1 MRFIKKLSAD
11 RKGATAIEYGLVA
24 SLVAVAAIVAITQ
37 VGTQAGANFNNVT
50 NCIKGAA
57 TC

>member
-1 MRFIKKLSAD
+1 MQLIRNLIRD
-11 RKGATAIEYGLVA
+11 RRGATAIEYGLIA

-37 VGTQAGANFNNVT
+37 VGTQAGANLNNVT
-50 NCIKGAA
+50 NCMKSSS